1 MNRYARQLAVDGM
14 STAAQACLRK
24 SRVLVVGAGG
34 LSAPL
39 LPYLAGAGIG
49 LIRLIDP
56 DIVEE
61 SNLHRQTL
69 FRMCDLGMPKALAAA
84 NALQGLNPD
93 CRIEPITAR
102 LDPSNVAYFSDGCD
116 VILDC
121 ADSFAASY
129 ILSDHAW
136 QAGLALISA
145 SALGRSGYAGAFC
158 GGAPSL
164 RAIFPDLPQRAGSC
178 AQNGV
183 IGPVVGMIGCIQA
196 QMTLALLAGMSPS
209 PLGRIVSYDAASHRF
224 GGFGFL
230 KASEPDRQH
239 GFISQQALRLSD
251 LLIDLRAPEEGP
263 PLRDDFLRL
272 TVDQIGPELQPG
284 SRTVMCCRSGL
295 RAWNA
300 AERLAQHWNGPI
312 ALIAT
317 G

>member
-14 STAAQACLRK
+14 NMAAQARLLK
-24 SRVLVVGAGG
+24 SRLLVVGAGG
-34 LSAPL
+34 LSASL
-39 LPYLAGAGIG
+39 LPYLVGAGVG
-49 LIRLIDP
+49 HIRLIDP

-69 FRMCDLGMPKALAAA
+69 FRISDLGLPKALAAA
-84 NALQGLNPD
+84 NALKGLNAD
-93 CRIEPITAR
+93 CRIEPITTR
-102 LDPSNVAYFSDGCD
+102 LDPSNTDDLSDGCD
-116 VILDC
+116 LVLDC

-136 QAGLALISA
+136 QAGLPLISA

-164 RAIFPDLPQRAGSC
+164 RAVFPDLPQRAGNC

-196 QMTLALLAGMSPS
+196 QMALTLLTGMSPS
-209 PLGRIVSYDAASHRF
+209 PLGRIVTYDAASHRF
-224 GGFGFL
+224 GGFSFRE
-230 KASEPDRQH
+230 ASEPDHRH
-239 GFISQQALRLSD
+239 VFISEHALRLSD

-272 TVDQIGPELQPG
+272 TVDQVGPELRPNA
-284 SRTVMCCRSGL
+284 RVVMCCRSGL

-312 ALIAT
+312 ALIST